1 MHARYACPFW
11 RNGLAGRRTIEQ
23 CLQPTTLAVMHG
35 ASFTG
40 DGAAQLR
47 ACGSSGTVARRPGD
61 GVAVLS
67 IAPAVVCSNIFDRNS
82 AKAAARVVS

>member
-1 MHARYACPFW
+1 
-11 RNGLAGRRTIEQ
+11 
-23 CLQPTTLAVMHG
+23 
-35 ASFTG
+35 
-40 DGAAQLR
+40 LR

>member
-40 DGAAQLR
+40 DGAA
-47 ACGSSGTVARRPGD
+47 
-61 GVAVLS
+61 
-67 IAPAVVCSNIFDRNS
+67 
-82 AKAAARVVS
+82 